1 MVMRMDR
8 VRIIFEFPDRASA
21 RAWLFR
27 LRELGL
33 ESPKALVEDEQPLNV
48 KRNGP
53 KLARWLMTHEG
64 WHPIAD
70 AANRSA
76 ARKAAY
82 KINNGIRRGFET
94 GAFEARARYEAGAWI
109 VEARVRPRR
118 QQVAETTA
126 DMHPLF

>member
-1 MVMRMDR
+1 MDR
-8 VRIIFEFPDRASA
+8 VRIVFEFPDRASA

-33 ESPKALVEDEQPLNV
+33 ESPKAIVEDEQPLNV

-53 KLARWLMTHEG
+53 KLARWLLTHEG
-64 WHPIAD
+64 WHLVAD

-94 GAFEARARYEAGAWI
+94 GAFEARARLDESGSWI
-109 VEARVRPRR
+109 VEARVRPSRDA
-118 QQVAETTA
+118 VGDGSGA
-126 DMHPLF
+126 DMDPLF